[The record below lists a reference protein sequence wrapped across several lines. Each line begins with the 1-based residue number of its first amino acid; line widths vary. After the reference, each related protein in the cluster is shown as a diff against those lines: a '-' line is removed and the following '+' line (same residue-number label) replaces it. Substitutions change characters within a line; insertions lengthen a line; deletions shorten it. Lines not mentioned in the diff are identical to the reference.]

1 MAVNKVVFGTETL
14 IDLTGDT
21 VAPEV
26 LLAGYT
32 ATNAAGEAIAGAAV
46 IPTKTS
52 ELENDSG
59 FLTEQD
65 ISGKLDKTGDGSNV
79 TAAFTTASSRTNI
92 STGEKLSVLFGKIA
106 KWFSDLGSLAFKSTV
121 AKSDLESSVQI
132 SLGKADTALQSYT
145 ESDPVFTA
153 SAASGITSTDI
164 SEWDTAYT
172 HSQSAHAPSN
182 AQENVIESI
191 KVNGIEQTV
200 TDKEVDI
207 TVPEPDLSG
216 YLPLSGGTMTG
227 SLKADFGGI
236 LLSLKNGENPGN
248 INQRYL
254 LYQANSSLGEF
265 ILYHSVIDLWTS
277 GSFSVE
283 ISGGDTTLTLSGGY
297 NNASK
302 VNIDGVAVPTTDH
315 HAANKKYVDDTV
327 SAHSGNTTIHVTADE
342 KSAWNAKVDV
352 TELAKKQNK
361 VTYGTTDLTAGSSAL
376 ATGELYFVYE

>member
-65 ISGKLDKTGDGSNV
+65 ISGKLDKTGDAMTGTLNFNLNDNAIIV
-79 TAAFTTASSRTNI
+79 YGQYFTTAYYASKIFCNLKSDTSRLCTLDFDKGYLELQKGTTQALTILRYDSDAGGALI
-92 STGEKLSVLFGKIA
+92 STAPAYYDAKQPLMIA
-106 KWFSDLGSLAFKSTV
+106 ATKVRFSNGVYSKGAIVVTGI
-121 AKSDLESSVQI
+121 ATPT
-132 SLGKADTALQSYT
+132 ADK
-145 ESDPVFTA
+145 D
-153 SAASGITSTDI
+153 
-164 SEWDTAYT
+164 
-172 HSQSAHAPSN
+172 
-182 AQENVIESI
+182 
-191 KVNGIEQTV
+191 
-200 TDKEVDI
+200 
-207 TVPEPDLSG
+207 
-216 YLPLSGGTMTG
+216 
-227 SLKADFGGI
+227 
-236 LLSLKNGENPGN
+236 
-248 INQRYL
+248 
-254 LYQANSSLGEF
+254 
-265 ILYHSVIDLWTS
+265 
-277 GSFSVE
+277 
-283 ISGGDTTLTLSGGY
+283 
-297 NNASK
+297 
-302 VNIDGVAVPTTDH
+302 
-315 HAANKKYVDDTV
+315 AANKKYVDDTV

-342 KSAWNAKVDV
+342 KSAWNAKADA

>member
-14 IDLTGDT
+14 IDLTSDT

-79 TAAFTTASSRTNI
+79 TAAFSVASSRTNI
-92 STGEKLSVLFGKIA
+92 LTGEKLSVLFGKIA

-121 AKSDLESSVQI
+121 AKSDLESSV
-132 SLGKADTALQSYT
+132 
-145 ESDPVFTA
+145 
-153 SAASGITSTDI
+153 TS
-164 SEWDTAYT
+164 ELDTAYT

-191 KVNGIEQTV
+191 KVNGAEQTV
-200 TDKEVDI
+200 TDKAVNI

-216 YLPLSGGTMTG
+216 YVEKNNGVAQNLYIEDNIKLG
-227 SLKADFGGI
+227 SSSDTTYIMGV
-236 LLSLKNGENPGN
+236 P
-248 INQRYL
+248 
-254 LYQANSSLGEF
+254 SSLQGFYKRNEKF
-265 ILYHSVIDLWTS
+265 RL
-277 GSFSVE
+277 G
-283 ISGGDTTLTLSGGY
+283 TLSNGAYLSFFPEGSV
-297 NNASK
+297 NNLATPT
-302 VNIDGVAVPTTDH
+302 IDKA
-315 HAANKKYVDDTV
+315 AANKKYVDDTV
-327 SAHSGNTTIHVTADE
+327 SAHSGNSTIHVTADE
-342 KSAWNAKVDV
+342 KSAWNAKADA

-361 VTYGTTDLTAGSSAL
+361 VTYGTTDLTAGSSVL